1 MRDYIAEI
9 VELINTNIENGD
21 LLESLSQYHESDIAD
36 AFLELEDDI
45 LVKLYQILPSEMLAD
60 IITFIEEPEKF
71 IDLMENSD
79 LAKILDNMESNDAA
93 ELVDELE
100 EVLDDEDIDEIKSL
114 VETETLED
122 IELVASYDDELIGS
136 IMSTDYVEVKES
148 FTIKQA
154 MRHVISSA
162 EDVENI
168 NVIYVVSD
176 NGEYLG
182 IISLRDLIK
191 ARSTDSL
198 SSITKKNYPVLIDDS
213 LIEDIDND
221 ILDYE
226 LESYGVVD
234 KENKLIGVINDET
247 LIDLLEED
255 LKEDYAM
262 LAGMSD
268 IEVKEPI
275 FKSVIK
281 RLPWLAFLL
290 VIGLFVSLLTS
301 SFEEVILNLT
311 TIVFFQSLILGMAGN
326 TGTQSLAVTIST
338 LNDEEIGIGKVI
350 RKELLTGFLNGI
362 IIGILSFGLVFVF
375 LTLKNETTL
384 TATFTALSV
393 GISLI
398 LSMSVAAFLGSFV
411 PYVLTKLKVDPA
423 VASGPFITTIND
435 IVAIVIYYSLAST
448 LFNMLS
454 GV

>member
-1 MRDYIAEI
+1 MRDYITEI
-9 VELINTNIENGD
+9 VELINANIENST
-21 LLESLSQYHESDIAD
+21 LLEALSQYHESDIAD
-36 AFLELEDDI
+36 AFLELDDEI
-45 LVKLYQILPSEMLAD
+45 LIKLYQILPSEMLAD
-60 IITFIEEPEKF
+60 IITYIEEPEKF
-71 IDLMENSD
+71 IELMDNREV
-79 LAKILDNMESNDAA
+79 AKILDNMESNDAA
-93 ELVDELE
+93 ELV
-100 EVLDDEDIDEIKSL
+100 EVLDSEDIDEIKSL

-122 IELVASYDDELIGS
+122 IQLVSSYDEELIGS
-136 IMSTDYVEVKES
+136 LISTDYVEIKES

-162 EDVENI
+162 EEVENI

-176 NGEYLG
+176 EGKYLG

-191 ARSTDSL
+191 ARSTDTL
-198 SSITKKNYPVLIDDS
+198 SSITKKNYPVLLDNS
-213 LIEDIDND
+213 LIDDIDND

-226 LESYGVVD
+226 LESYGVVN
-234 KENKLIGVINDET
+234 ENNELIGVVNDET

-301 SFEEVILNLT
+301 SFEKVILELT

-362 IIGILSFGLVFVF
+362 IIGLLSFVLVYFFIV
-375 LTLKNETTL
+375 LKQEGNIIAVK
-384 TATFTALSV
+384 TAMSV
-393 GISLI
+393 GISLL
-398 LSMSVAAFLGSFV
+398 LSMTVAAFLGSFV
-411 PYVLTKLKVDPA
+411 PYILTKLKVDPA

-435 IVAIVIYYSLAST
+435 IVAIVIYYSLASM
-448 LFNMLS
+448 LFNLL
-454 GV
+454 

>member
-9 VELINTNIENGD
+9 VALINENIDNGD
-21 LLESLSQYHESDIAD
+21 FLSALSQYHESDIAD
-36 AFLELEDDI
+36 AFLELEEDVLI
-45 LVKLYQILPSEMLAD
+45 KLYDIIPPEMLAD

-71 IDLMENSD
+71 IDLMDND
-79 LAKILDNMESNDAA
+79 DVAKILDNMESNDAA
-93 ELVDELE
+93 EIVETLDE
-100 EVLDDEDIDEIKSL
+100 EDIEEIKTL

-122 IELVASYDDELIGS
+122 IQLVSSYEDDLIGS
-136 IMSTDYVEVKES
+136 IMSTDYVEIKETD
-148 FTIKQA
+148 TIKQA
-154 MRHVISSA
+154 MRHVINSA
-162 EDVENI
+162 ENVENI
-168 NVIYVVSD
+168 NIIYVVSD
-176 NGEYLG
+176 EGKYLG
-182 IISLRDLIK
+182 IITLRDLIR
-191 ARSTDSL
+191 ARATDTIE
-198 SSITKKNYPVLIDDS
+198 SIKKTNYPVLLDSS
-213 LIEDIDND
+213 LIEDLDND

-234 KENKLIGVINDET
+234 SNNTLIGVVNDET
-247 LIDLLEED
+247 IIELLEED
-255 LKEDYAM
+255 YKEDYAM

-338 LNDEEIGIGKVI
+338 LNDEEIGIGKVL
-350 RKELLTGFLNGI
+350 RKELLTGFLNGV
-362 IIGILSFGLVFVF
+362 IIGLFAFVLVYLFVF
-375 LTLKNETTL
+375 LKQEGVDVAVK
-384 TATFTALSV
+384 TAMSV
-393 GISLI
+393 GISLV

-411 PYVLTKLKVDPA
+411 PYILTKLKVDPA

-435 IVAIVIYYSLAST
+435 IVAIVIYYSLASM
-448 LFNMLS
+448 LFNVL
-454 GV
+454 